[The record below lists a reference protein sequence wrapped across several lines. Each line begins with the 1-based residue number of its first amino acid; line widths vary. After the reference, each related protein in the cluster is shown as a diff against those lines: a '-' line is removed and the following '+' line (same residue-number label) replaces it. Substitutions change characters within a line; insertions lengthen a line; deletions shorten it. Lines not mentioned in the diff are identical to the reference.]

1 MEHEHCRVMN
11 HIELEMPE
19 SKKAYICASVREEK
33 IIASRSLVPA
43 ISPLLGPYLNSRI
56 TGG

>member
-1 MEHEHCRVMN
+1 MN